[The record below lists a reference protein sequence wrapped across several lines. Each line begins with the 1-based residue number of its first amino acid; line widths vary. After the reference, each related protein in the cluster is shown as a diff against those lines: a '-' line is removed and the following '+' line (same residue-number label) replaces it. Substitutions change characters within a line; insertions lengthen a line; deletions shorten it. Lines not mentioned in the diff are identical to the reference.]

1 MYRKILN
8 KTPLGFVEYMSEL
21 FQLCT
26 GKMFSD
32 RMCVFWE
39 GYWARFGSKILL
51 VPSTVPYSL
60 LCNLFR
66 NAYYL

>member
-51 VPSTVPYSL
+51 
-60 LCNLFR
+60 
-66 NAYYL
+66 

>member
-32 RMCVFWE
+32 RMCAFWE
-39 GYWARFGSKILL
+39 GIGQDLVVRFY
-51 VPSTVPYSL
+51 YSVTL
-60 LCNLFR
+60 
-66 NAYYL
+66 AVKVA